1 MPTES
6 NQLKSHRIVM
16 VWPALPFSRLTRVQ
30 YAKLSNRPIDSY
42 DGNSSG
48 SQPIETVNTVSW
60 LLARST
66 QLLVLA
72 AMGVYIAGSLAFTTP
87 LGMQIMATIGSW
99 WGVTVS
105 RESESG
111 HPEMVLPTY
120 FVLTGVLPVAITL
133 VLGDLLRSLRA
144 RRFASRIGLR
154 LMMVLRQKP
163 RFFGRW
169 ISWFSYG
176 ELVFLFGFL
185 IGGNALVFFYGFRPR
200 YLRAKQQVEQRHTSI
215 DLYAYLRMIAF
226 VMGYCCVFNMAFLF
240 LPATRNSAWM
250 EFLGI
255 SYTNGVKYHRWLGVV
270 AILTAVLHCSGY
282 YASWLRNG
290 QWMDRA
296 LPCFDCSL
304 DSRRGYKVWFTVFG
318 EMALLCF
325 LLIGVTSV
333 PWVRRKMYNTF
344 YAVHQLFILALI
356 FVALH
361 WPSVIWWLLPT
372 LAVYMASRAIS
383 KVNAVTPVEVL
394 EFSDLGD
401 GIIKIVLSRSAER
414 GGRYAIGQFVYLN
427 VPAIS
432 KFQWHAFTIASCPYT
447 NEGSL
452 TILLKALGDWTS
464 NFLLHAADCR
474 QKSVMPVVYMD
485 GYYGSSLEDYERYRT
500 VCLIGGGIGVT
511 PLLAILEDL
520 IARHPYP
527 QRLQQ
532 TTIFVFTFR
541 EFALLEEILPLLQ
554 TLSELDPYGTFFR
567 YQLYMTTSP
576 TDNFL
581 DQPLD
586 CSRLH
591 QHSGVVSSYKRLM
604 PQTYAQPF
612 AEPLGSSFSK
622 TLMLLTYFA
631 IAIGMLSMLIFGGD
645 KITAGGWNGLWPVQ
659 RLVQVLVVFGCARL
673 VLVHVVIDRLCCKRS
688 CSTRQL
694 PSRDLYDCY
703 TIHSSPTRTVPVVFR
718 ALKTRRDLLQEHNV
732 MVGCRPDMDGVMRF
746 VHKQHESSPDNGD
759 GSNSNQTA
767 AAPVVGVFMSG
778 PEALKIAAE
787 RATAAI
793 GSQFFDLHEE
803 AFEL

>member
-1 MPTES
+1 
-6 NQLKSHRIVM
+6 M
-16 VWPALPFSRLTRVQ
+16 VWPALPFSRPKRVQ
-30 YAKLSNRPIDSY
+30 YAKLSNRLIDSY
-42 DGNSSG
+42 DGNDSA
-48 SQPIETVNTVSW
+48 SQSIETASTVSW
-60 LLARST
+60 LLARMT
-66 QLLVLA
+66 QLLAVA

-87 LGMQIMATIGSW
+87 LGMQIMTTISSW
-99 WGVTVS
+99 WGVTAS

-120 FVLTGVLPVAITL
+120 FALTGVLPVAITL

-154 LMMVLRQKP
+154 LVMFLRRKP

-200 YLRAKQQVEQRHTSI
+200 YLRAKQQAEHRHTSI
-215 DLYAYLRMIAF
+215 DLDAYLRMIAF
-226 VMGYCCVFNMAFLF
+226 VMGYCCIFNLAFIF

-282 YASWLRNG
+282 YTSWLRNG
-290 QWMDRA
+290 QWMERA

-304 DSRRGYKVWFTVFG
+304 GTRRGYKVWFNVFG

-372 LAVYMASRAIS
+372 LAIYMASRVIS

-401 GIIKIVLSRSAER
+401 GIIKIVLLRSAKR
-414 GGRYAIGQFVYLN
+414 SGRYAIGQFVYLN

-432 KFQWHAFTIASCPYT
+432 KLEWHAFTIASCPHT
-447 NEGSL
+447 DEASL

-464 NFLLHAADCR
+464 KLHSHAANCR
-474 QKSVMPVVYMD
+474 QKNVMPVVHMD
-485 GYYGSSLEDYERYRT
+485 GYYGSSLEDYEQYRT

-520 IARHPYP
+520 IAKHPYP
-527 QRLQQ
+527 QRLRQN
-532 TTIFVFTFR
+532 TIFVFTFR

-554 TLSELDPYGTFFR
+554 KLSELDPHGTFFR
-567 YQLYMTTSP
+567 YQLYMTTLP
-576 TDNFL
+576 TENFL
-581 DQPLD
+581 DQPSD

-591 QHSGVVSSYKRLM
+591 QHSGAPSYKRM
-604 PQTYAQPF
+604 MAQTYAQPF
-612 AEPLGSSFSK
+612 AEPLRSPSSK
-622 TLMLLTYFA
+622 TMMLLMYFA
-631 IAIGMLSMLIFGGD
+631 IAIGILSMLIFGGD
-645 KITAGGWNGLWPVQ
+645 MITAGGWDDLWPVQ
-659 RLVQVLVVFGCARL
+659 RLVEILVVFGCARL
-673 VLVHVVIDRLCCKRS
+673 VLVYVVMDRLCCSRS
-688 CSTRQL
+688 CSTRRSPNQ
-694 PSRDLYDCY
+694 DLYDCY
-703 TIHSSPTRTVPVVFR
+703 TIHSSPTRTMPVMFR

-732 MVGCRPDMDGVMRF
+732 MVGCRPDMDAVLRF
-746 VHKQHESSPDNGD
+746 IHKQHESSPDND
-759 GSNSNQTA
+759 DDTNTNQTA
-767 AAPVVGVFMSG
+767 VTPVVGVFMSG
-778 PEALKIAAE
+778 PEALKTAVE

-793 GSQFFDLHEE
+793 GSQYFDLHEE